1 MPLYEYEC
9 DDCGHRFE
17 RIRKFS
23 DPPLTT
29 CPECEGPIRKL
40 LSPPAIQFK
49 GTGWYV
55 TDYARKSG
63 DGKAAEGGS
72 EAGKDAGAAN
82 GAGKS
87 SAESKSPDGKA
98 SGSGDGASAASGSKG
113 SAGGPSSGSG
123 AAAKPSGSASSSASS
138 SSPG

>member
-9 DDCGHRFE
+9 DDCGNRFE
-17 RIRKFS
+17 RIRRFS

-29 CPECEGPIRKL
+29 CPECDGSIRKL

-63 DGKAAEGGS
+63 DGKAAEGGP
-72 EAGKDAGAAN
+72 EAGKDAKEAN

-87 SAESKSPDGKA
+87 SAESNSSDGKA
-98 SGSGDGASAASGSKG
+98 TGDGASSSSDRKAPGSG
-113 SAGGPSSGSG
+113 ASSGSNSG
-123 AAAKPSGSASSSASS
+123 AKPSGSASSSRSS
-138 SSPG
+138 SSAPG

>member
-29 CPECEGPIRKL
+29 CPECDGPIRKL

-63 DGKAAEGGS
+63 DGKAAEGAG
-72 EAGKDAGAAN
+72 EAGKDAKSAN
-82 GAGKS
+82 GADAKASG
-87 SAESKSPDGKA
+87 ESKSSRDGKSGDGSK
-98 SGSGDGASAASGSKG
+98 SGSGGKPSGASA
-113 SAGGPSSGSG
+113 SSGSG
-123 AAAKPSGSASSSASS
+123 SGAKPGGSGSSSASS
-138 SSPG
+138 SAPG

>member
-9 DDCGHRFE
+9 DDCAHRFE

-29 CPECEGPIRKL
+29 CPECDGPIRKL

-55 TDYARKSG
+55 TDYARKAGDGKPAEGGPEAGQEGKSANGSDAKPSGESTSSADGKSG
-63 DGKAAEGGS
+63 DGSKSGS
-72 EAGKDAGAAN
+72 E
-82 GAGKS
+82 S
-87 SAESKSPDGKA
+87 RA
-98 SGSGDGASAASGSKG
+98 SGASA
-113 SAGGPSSGSG
+113 SSGSDS
-123 AAAKPSGSASSSASS
+123 AAKPSGSASSSA
-138 SSPG
+138 PG

>member
-29 CPECEGPIRKL
+29 CPECGGPIRKL

-55 TDYARKSG
+55 TDYARKPG
-63 DGKAAEGGS
+63 DGKPAEGGP
-72 EAGKDAGAAN
+72 EAGRDAKSAN
-82 GAGKS
+82 GADAKASG
-87 SAESKSPDGKA
+87 ESKSSRDGK
-98 SGSGDGASAASGSKG
+98 SGDGASSGSDGKPSG
-113 SAGGPSSGSG
+113 TSASSGSG
-123 AAAKPSGSASSSASS
+123 GGAKLTGSGSSSASS
-138 SSPG
+138 SAPG

>member
-23 DPPLTT
+23 DPPLTI
-29 CPECEGPIRKL
+29 CPECDGPIRKL

-63 DGKAAEGGS
+63 DGRAAEGAG
-72 EAGKDAGAAN
+72 EAGKDAKSAN

-87 SAESKSPDGKA
+87 SAEGRSSADSK
-98 SGSGDGASAASGSKG
+98 SGDGSKSGSQSNASGASA
-113 SAGGPSSGSG
+113 SSGSG
-123 AAAKPSGSASSSASS
+123 GAAKSGGSGASSTSPGSA
-138 SSPG
+138 PG

>member
-55 TDYARKSG
+55 TDYARQDRKDPSDAAEAKAGAPADGAASKSDGKGGKKSGEKGGRKSG
-63 DGKAAEGGS
+63 D
-72 EAGKDAGAAN
+72 
-82 GAGKS
+82 
-87 SAESKSPDGKA
+87 
-98 SGSGDGASAASGSKG
+98 
-113 SAGGPSSGSG
+113 SAGSSGSG
-123 AAAKPSGSASSSASS
+123 SSASESAAS
-138 SSPG
+138 SRADKPSTAAASS

>member
-29 CPECEGPIRKL
+29 CPECDGPIRKL
-40 LSPPAIQFK
+40 LSSPAIQFK

-55 TDYARKSG
+55 TDYARKRG
-63 DGKAAEGGS
+63 DGKSAEGGA
-72 EAGKDAGAAN
+72 EAGKEGGSAN
-82 GAGKS
+82 GSDAKASG
-87 SAESKSPDGKA
+87 ESKSSRDRK
-98 SGSGDGASAASGSKG
+98 SGDGASSGSDGKPSG
-113 SAGGPSSGSG
+113 ASASSGSG
-123 AAAKPSGSASSSASS
+123 AKPGGSRSSSASS
-138 SSPG
+138 SAPG

>member
-17 RIRKFS
+17 RIRRFS

-29 CPECEGPIRKL
+29 CPECGGPIRKL

-55 TDYARKSG
+55 TDYARKPG
-63 DGKAAEGGS
+63 DGKAAEGGP
-72 EAGKDAGAAN
+72 EAGTDAKSAN
-82 GAGKS
+82 GSDGKPAAAGKS
-87 SAESKSPDGKA
+87 SSDSAPSGSAGKSSDGA
-98 SGSGDGASAASGSKG
+98 SSASGAPSGSGSG
-113 SAGGPSSGSG
+113 
-123 AAAKPSGSASSSASS
+123 AKPSGSASSSRSS
-138 SSPG
+138 SSAPG

>member
-29 CPECEGPIRKL
+29 CPECDGPIRKL

-55 TDYARKSG
+55 TDYARKPG
-63 DGKAAEGGS
+63 DGKPAEGGG

-82 GAGKS
+82 GSDAKPSGESRS
-87 SAESKSPDGKA
+87 SADGK
-98 SGSGDGASAASGSKG
+98 SGDGPKSGSESKPSG
-113 SAGGPSSGSG
+113 AGASSGSG
-123 AAAKPSGSASSSASS
+123 SGAKPGGSGSSSASS
-138 SSPG
+138 SAPG

>member
-29 CPECEGPIRKL
+29 CPECDGPIRKL

-63 DGKAAEGGS
+63 DGKPAEGS
-72 EAGKDAGAAN
+72 PEAAGDARSAN
-82 GAGKS
+82 GSDAKPSGESKS
-87 SAESKSPDGKA
+87 SADGK
-98 SGSGDGASAASGSKG
+98 SGDGSKSGSESNASGASA
-113 SAGGPSSGSG
+113 SSGSG
-123 AAAKPSGSASSSASS
+123 GAAKPSGSASSSA
-138 SSPG
+138 PG

>member
-29 CPECEGPIRKL
+29 CPECDGPIRKL

-63 DGKAAEGGS
+63 DGRAAEGGP
-72 EAGKDAGAAN
+72 EAGRDAGAAN

-87 SAESKSPDGKA
+87 SAEGKSSDGKA
-98 SGSGDGASAASGSKG
+98 TGDGASSSSDGKTPRNGA
-113 SAGGPSSGSG
+113 SSGSSSG
-123 AAAKPSGSASSSASS
+123 AKPGGSASSSRASS
-138 SSPG
+138 SAPG

>member
-29 CPECEGPIRKL
+29 CPECDGPIRKL

-63 DGKAAEGGS
+63 DGKPAEGGP
-72 EAGKDAGAAN
+72 EAGKEAGSAN
-82 GAGKS
+82 GSDAKASG
-87 SAESKSPDGKA
+87 ESKSSTDGKA
-98 SGSGDGASAASGSKG
+98 GDGASSGSDRKPSG
-113 SAGGPSSGSG
+113 ASASSGSG
-123 AAAKPSGSASSSASS
+123 SGAKPGGSGSSSASS
-138 SSPG
+138 SAPG

>member
-29 CPECEGPIRKL
+29 CPECAGPVRKL
-40 LSPPAIQFK
+40 LSSPAIQFK

-55 TDYARKSG
+55 TDYARRSG
-63 DGKAAEGGS
+63 DGKAAE
-72 EAGKDAGAAN
+72 DGADVKSAN
-82 GAGKS
+82 GADEAPAAAGKS
-87 SAESKSPDGKA
+87 SSDGASSSSASKSPAGASSA
-98 SGSGDGASAASGSKG
+98 SGA
-113 SAGGPSSGSG
+113 SSGSDSS
-123 AAAKPSGSASSSASS
+123 AKPSSGSASSSSA
-138 SSPG
+138 PG